1 METKKKI
8 NFFSLSFG
16 KNFFKKV
23 FLVTLSFLLG
33 TLISFSYLQFLDS
46 GSFYFSKITLFFLFY
61 FFLFILA
68 IEAIL
73 FKKTLLLAGLSII
86 NTFSLFWL
94 YFLEKISSSKNL
106 FFFSKAFLI
115 ESLLIIIVFFL
126 FFLGKISIK
135 RKEKL
140 LVNFSFLEVSS
151 PGLFYFSLALTIS
164 FALIFNF
171 SLLSGKFLWLEG
183 IFHFFKIDLKSS
195 SPFGDLISKFYQ
207 DPLIAKNLESYLNK
221 NLSFKINFEEPI
233 SQVIFKIF
241 EKKEPFKLLLSLEVL
256 IFLVLFSIFSLIRFL
271 VKIFGGIIVELL
283 IGLNLIKKSYKNISK
298 ETIGF

>member
-1 METKKKI
+1 MEIKEKI

-23 FLVTLSFLLG
+23 FLVALSFLLG

-73 FKKTLLLAGLSII
+73 FKKTIFLAGLSII

-94 YFLEKISSSKNL
+94 YFLEKIYSSKNL

-195 SPFGDLISKFYQ
+195 SPFSDLISKFYQ
-207 DPLIAKNLESYLNK
+207 DPLIVKNLESYLNE